1 MLKTLPGSELNYMH
15 ASITSLTLCM
25 WIMFPFIERQ
35 FWKYMVDFFMSA
47 KRSPNI
53 RCSEWVTRF
62 VQESKGQMVSCSAH
76 NLDRRR
82 CRRPLLTTNK
92 MDAPV
97 VGNYLRSP
105 LSDFDLALATIMANL
120 HVWLL
125 HQFRHHCSSMYNVN
139 QTLVGYDIFFFFR
152 QHAGSRRVPEELTVE
167 FMFRI
172 TYPWC
177 SEICL
182 ATHPAG
188 RSIDNM
194 ASCMVTGQGGLIS
207 LLVCYT
213 CMYSVR
219 ALSSRLQVAFFFRG

>member
-1 MLKTLPGSELNYMH
+1 MH
-15 ASITSLTLCM
+15 VNNVSLYWKAIAKIYGGFLYVGQEITKHPS
-25 WIMFPFIERQ
+25 
-35 FWKYMVDFFMSA
+35 
-47 KRSPNI
+47 
-53 RCSEWVTRF
+53 CSEWVTRF

-125 HQFRHHCSSMYNVN
+125 HQFRHHCSSMYNVS

-152 QHAGSRRVPEELTVE
+152 QHAGSRRVPEDLTVE

-172 TYPWC
+172 TYPWS

-188 RSIDNM
+188 RSIDKM
-194 ASCMVTGQGGLIS
+194 AACMVTGQGGLIS

-213 CMYSVR
+213 CIYSIR